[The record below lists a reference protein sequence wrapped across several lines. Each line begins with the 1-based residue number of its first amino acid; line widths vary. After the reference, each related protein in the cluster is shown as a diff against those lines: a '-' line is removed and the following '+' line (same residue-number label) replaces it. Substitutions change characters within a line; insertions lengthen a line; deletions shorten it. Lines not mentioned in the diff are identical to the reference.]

1 MFRTFRTAVAIS
13 AFFAASC
20 ASPVVQYAEAQH
32 PGCRVT
38 VLDDSGGSVRV
49 AVTCPGADPFER
61 TYRKR

>member
-1 MFRTFRTAVAIS
+1 MFVALKTAVILALLAAGCSS
-13 AFFAASC
+13 A
-20 ASPVVQYAEAQH
+20 VVQYAESQH